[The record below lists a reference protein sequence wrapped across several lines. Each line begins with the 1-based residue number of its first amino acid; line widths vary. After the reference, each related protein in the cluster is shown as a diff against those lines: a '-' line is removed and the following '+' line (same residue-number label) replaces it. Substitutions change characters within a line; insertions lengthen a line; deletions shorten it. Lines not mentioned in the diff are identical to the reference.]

1 MPTTECTSSTKTVSS
16 TANRVAVA
24 AAPAAPRPHRLLGA
38 QLGDFLIQERIAKG
52 SMGEVFLA
60 TQLSL
65 DRKVAVKTVSSKIA
79 RNAEMV
85 QRFLREMRWLAQLD
99 HPQIVKVYA
108 AGEHEKTPY
117 AALEFVDG
125 RNLQDWLNER
135 KTLSMSDAVHVTL
148 LCAEALSHAHSKGI
162 VHRDVKP
169 ANILIGKLGEVKLTD
184 FGLVKAA
191 IEDVSLTS
199 TGVGLGSPQ
208 YMAPEQ
214 IQDAKHSDART
225 DIYALGST
233 LYQQVTGK
241 FPFPQ
246 TDLVDLLKAK
256 LHGQITPARE
266 INPLIPEKLNLVIS
280 KMLEKNPDFR
290 YQTCQELVNELGSL
304 GMARESLDF
313 IESPNKV
320 KVQRAWT
327 NQAAVSVA
335 AAVARLRDE
344 GRSLRGSANSAPPE
358 ERPERRSKPRR
369 PIAPSGCSATVVAT
383 EAQWFVRH
391 KGAQGALVIHRMTT
405 DEVLRGIETKY
416 LDVNATAKA
425 DAKDPFR
432 HLREFE
438 PFQKLMDKRL
448 SKCRVIRLNPRGAR
462 RWWSSRSL
470 WVTLAA
476 MLAAAA
482 FVAWEKL

>member
-1 MPTTECTSSTKTVSS
+1 MPTTECTSSTKTVSP
-16 TANRVAVA
+16 TVDRG
-24 AAPAAPRPHRLLGA
+24 AAPAAQRPHRLVGQ

-52 SMGEVFLA
+52 SMGEVLLA

-108 AGEHEKTPY
+108 AGEHAGTPY

-125 RNLQDWLNER
+125 RNLESWRLDL
-135 KTLSMSDAVHVTL
+135 KTVSVADAVHITL
-148 LCAEALSHAHSKGI
+148 LCAEALTHAHSKGI
-162 VHRDVKP
+162 IHRDVKP

-191 IEDVSLTS
+191 VEDVSLTS
-199 TGVGLGSPQ
+199 TGVGLGTPT

-214 IQDAKHSDART
+214 IRDAKHSDART

-233 LYQQVTGK
+233 LYQLVTGHL
-241 FPFPQ
+241 PFPQ
-246 TDLVDLLKAK
+246 NDLVDLLKAK
-256 LHGQITPARE
+256 LQGQFAKARE
-266 INPLIPEKLNLVIS
+266 INPLIPEKLDLVIS

-290 YQTCQELVNELGSL
+290 YQTCDELLRELGSL
-304 GMARESLDF
+304 GLARESLDF

-327 NQAAVSVA
+327 SHSANAAVVK
-335 AAVARLRDE
+335 LRNE
-344 GRSLRGSANSAPPE
+344 LAKTRGLANAAPPE
-358 ERPERRSKPRR
+358 VRTERRSKPRR
-369 PIAPSGCSATVVAT
+369 PIAPSGCSTTVIAT
-383 EAQWFVRH
+383 EPQWFVRH
-391 KGAQGALVIHRMTT
+391 KDSRGELVIHRMTA
-405 DEVLRGIETKY
+405 DEILRGIETKY
-416 LDVNATAKA
+416 LDVNASAKA
-425 DAKDPFR
+425 DAKDDFR

-438 PFQKLMDKRL
+438 PFQKPMDKRL
-448 SKCRVIRLNPRGAR
+448 SKCRVVRLNPRGAKR
-462 RWWSSRSL
+462 GWARLGL
-470 WVTLAA
+470 WITLAA
-476 MLAAAA
+476 TLIGVA
-482 FVAWEKL
+482 FVASKNL

>member
-1 MPTTECTSSTKTVSS
+1 MPGTDRTPPPETVGSN
-16 TANRVAVA
+16 ANRET
-24 AAPAAPRPHRLLGA
+24 APAVNRPHRLLGA
-38 QLGDFLIQERIAKG
+38 QLGDFLIQERIARG

-79 RNAEMV
+79 KHADLV
-85 QRFLREMRWLAQLD
+85 QRFVREMRWLAHLD

-108 AGEHEKTPY
+108 AGEHERTPY

-125 RNLQDWLNER
+125 RNLQDWLGEL
-135 KTLSMSDAVHVTL
+135 KSLCASDAVHIVL
-148 LCAEALSHAHSKGI
+148 LCAEALQHAHSKGI
-162 VHRDVKP
+162 IHRDVKP
-169 ANILIGKLGEVKLTD
+169 ANILIGQLGEVKLTD

-214 IQDAKHSDART
+214 IRNAKHSDART

-233 LYQQVTGK
+233 LYQLLTGH

-246 TDLVDLLKAK
+246 KELPDLLKAK
-256 LHGQITPARE
+256 LHGQVMPARE
-266 INPLIPEKLNLVIS
+266 INPRIPEKLDMVVS

-290 YQTCQELVNELGSL
+290 YQTCDELLRELGSL
-304 GMARESLDF
+304 SIARESLDF

-320 KVQRAWT
+320 KVQRSWT
-327 NQAAVSVA
+327 NRAPVAGARPREEEPRTRVPASAATV
-335 AAVARLRDE
+335 E
-344 GRSLRGSANSAPPE
+344 EPTHRS
-358 ERPERRSKPRR
+358 SKRHK
-369 PIAPSGCSATVVAT
+369 PIAPSGSASIVTTT

-391 KGAQGALVIHRMTT
+391 KDGRGSIAVHRMTT

-416 LDVNATAKA
+416 LDINATAKRSVKE
-425 DAKDPFR
+425 DFRPLRDFDPFR
-432 HLREFE
+432 K
-438 PFQKLMDKRL
+438 PMDKRL
-448 SKCRVIRLNPRGAR
+448 SKCRVVRVRPRGAK
-462 RWWSSRSL
+462 RWWSRPSL
-470 WVTLAA
+470 WIAA
-476 MLAAAA
+476 TTTVIAAL
-482 FVAWEKL
+482 VAWNFL